1 MTVACS
7 GPKTPDGAAFGVGA
21 TIDPQAK
28 GPRFAVEKPGRWP
41 PWETAVRRQRTLT
54 HSVLVMMLAA
64 VPALAQDHSE
74 VRKELEAQYQKLVE
88 AHNKQDLQAIVGLK
102 TADFHAIF
110 PDGKVGD
117 SKVMEQY
124 SKQFLE
130 NNEPPYDMRFTIQQL
145 AVSENKLIAVAE
157 VFQEVTRYRQLEGHE
172 GQRRKVDTSVLQR
185 ETWSKTTE
193 GWKLKCVDSV
203 RDQKRFVDGKR
214 VDPTKPYDPNAPPFE
229 PDDSGA
235 KKP

>member
-1 MTVACS
+1 MSKVFPSGVLALVVGCLSFGTV
-7 GPKTPDGAAFGVGA
+7 
-21 TIDPQAK
+21 
-28 GPRFAVEKPGRWP
+28 R
-41 PWETAVRRQRTLT
+41 
-54 HSVLVMMLAA
+54 
-64 VPALAQDHSE
+64 AQDDPE
-74 VRKELEAQYQKLVE
+74 VRKELESQYRKLAE
-88 AHNKQDLQAIVGLK
+88 AHDRRDLKAIIGLK

-124 SKQFLE
+124 SRQFLE
-130 NNEPPYDMRFTIQQL
+130 SNQPPYDIRVTIQAL

-157 VFQEVTRYRQLEGHE
+157 VFQEATRYRELA

-185 ETWSKTTE
+185 ETWAKTAE
-193 GWKLKCVDSV
+193 GWKLKVVDNV

-214 VDPTKPYDPNAPPFE
+214 VDPTKPYDPKDPPYNPHDTKE
-229 PDDSGA
+229 